1 MRLRTTLL
9 LGLLTGCATTASS
22 SQKAAPAAGAPE
34 TASAPAST
42 GPAVASAGEDVKALA
57 ARELPPLTLQQVSAP
72 DGSFTAEVEAAA
84 EPTFQEQEGVLV
96 LSVPLG
102 TRSPLTCFVYAE
114 PLDAGGALYRLMR
127 MAGQHTELQLVRTT
141 DVRLIGDSPAVYAEA
156 WYSVDTPKGR
166 AAGQAKMMVHT
177 DDRVPLVCTH
187 DELGYSET
195 FARMTRG
202 LAASIK
208 SAAEPPRP
216 ARYASFDVLRVQ
228 GRPVGF
234 ERRVMHE
241 ASGGS
246 RLTEVETSLFFP
258 RSARELTVQDT
269 VSTELADKDGR
280 LVARD
285 YARATNGEL
294 DIQMSLEQVQGREYR
309 YEGKHGGKDVS
320 GTFTAPEEL
329 LSEPGAARVV
339 REQLLPGKKKE
350 LTIQIYS
357 PSANPAG
364 SIAQVLRKEDGERE
378 VSAEMGPLKVRLT
391 VDALGLA
398 QKVVVPLGN
407 TGELVQER
415 VSVSGT
421 P

>member
-1 MRLRTTLL
+1 MRLRTPLL
-9 LGLLTGCATTASS
+9 LGLLTGCATTAST
-22 SQKAAPAAGAPE
+22 QKETPAAGA
-34 TASAPAST
+34 TVAPASSVT
-42 GPAVASAGEDVKALA
+42 APVASSSAEDLKALA

-72 DGSFTAEVEAAA
+72 DGSFTAKVEAAA
-84 EPTFQEQEGVLV
+84 EPTFQEQDGVFV

-102 TRSPLTCFVYAE
+102 TRSPMTCFVYTE
-114 PLDAGGALYRLMR
+114 PLDAGGALYRLVQL
-127 MAGQHTELQLVRTT
+127 AGQHTALQLVRTT
-141 DVRLIGDSPAVYAEA
+141 DVRLIADSPAVYAEA
-156 WYSVDTPKGR
+156 QYLVDTPQGK
-166 AAGQAKMMVHT
+166 AAGLAKMMVHT
-177 DDRVPLVCTH
+177 HDQVPLVCTH

-195 FARMTRG
+195 FGRITRG
-202 LAASIK
+202 LAGSIK

-216 ARYASFDVLRVQ
+216 ARYTSFDVLRVQ
-228 GRPVGF
+228 GHPVGF
-234 ERRVMHE
+234 ERRAMHE
-241 ASGGS
+241 ASGSS

-258 RSARELTVQDT
+258 RSPRELTVQDT

-309 YEGKHGGKDVS
+309 YEGKHSGKEVS

-378 VSAEMGPLKVRLT
+378 VSAETGPLKVRLT

-407 TGELVQER
+407 SGELVQER

>member
-22 SQKAAPAAGAPE
+22 TQKAAPAE
-34 TASAPAST
+34 ASGSAAAPAR
-42 GPAVASAGEDVKALA
+42 AGTEDVKALA
-57 ARELPPLTLQQVSAP
+57 ARELPPLTRQQVSAP

-114 PLDAGGALYRLMR
+114 PLDAGGALYRLIQ
-127 MAGQHTELQLVRTT
+127 MAGRHTALQLVRTT

-156 WYSVDTPKGR
+156 HYRVDTPRGP
-166 AAGQAKMMVHT
+166 AAGLAKMMVHAN
-177 DDRVPLVCTH
+177 DQVPLVCMH
-187 DELGYSET
+187 DEPGYSET
-195 FARMTRG
+195 FARITG
-202 LAASIK
+202 ELAASIK

-228 GRPVGF
+228 GHPVGF
-234 ERRVMHE
+234 ERRLMHE
-241 ASGGS
+241 APGGT

-258 RSARELTVQDT
+258 RSPRELLVQDT

-294 DIQMSLEQVQGREYR
+294 DIQMSLEQVRGREYH
-309 YEGKHGGKDVS
+309 YEGKHNGKDVS
-320 GTFTAPEEL
+320 GTFTAPEDL
-329 LSEPGAARVV
+329 LAEPGAARVV

-357 PSANPAG
+357 PSANPTG

-378 VSAEMGPLKVRLT
+378 LSAEMGPLKVRLS

-398 QKVVVPLGN
+398 RKAVVPLGDKGEDK
-407 TGELVQER
+407 GELVQER

>member
-1 MRLRTTLL
+1 MRLRTPLL

-22 SQKAAPAAGAPE
+22 PQKETPAAGA
-34 TASAPAST
+34 TVAPAST
-42 GPAVASAGEDVKALA
+42 AMAPVASSSAEDLKALA
-57 ARELPPLTLQQVSAP
+57 ARELPPLTRQQVSAP

-84 EPTFQEQEGVLV
+84 EPTFQEQEGVFV

-102 TRSPLTCFVYAE
+102 TRSPMTCFVYTE
-114 PLDAGGALYRLMR
+114 PLDAGGAIYRLVQL
-127 MAGQHTELQLVRTT
+127 AGQHTALQLVRTT
-141 DVRLIGDSPAVYAEA
+141 DVRLIGESPAVYAEA
-156 WYSVDTPKGR
+156 QYLVDTPQGK
-166 AAGQAKMMVHT
+166 AAGLAKMMVHT
-177 DDRVPLVCTH
+177 HDQVPLVCTH

-195 FARMTRG
+195 FGRITRG
-202 LAASIK
+202 LAGSIK

-216 ARYASFDVLRVQ
+216 ARYTSFDVLRVQ
-228 GRPVGF
+228 GHPVGF
-234 ERRVMHE
+234 ERRAMHD

-258 RSARELTVQDT
+258 RSPRELTVQDT

-309 YEGKHGGKDVS
+309 YEGKHQGKDVS

-407 TGELVQER
+407 SGELVQER

>member
-22 SQKAAPAAGAPE
+22 TQKEAPAPE
-34 TASAPAST
+34 SASAPAGT
-42 GPAVASAGEDVKALA
+42 GSAPGSSAPGEDLKTLA
-57 ARELPPLTLQQVSAP
+57 ARELPPLTRQQVSAP
-72 DGSFTAEVEAAA
+72 DGSFTAEIEAAA

-102 TRSPLTCFVYAE
+102 TRSPMTCFVYAE
-114 PLDAGGALYRLMR
+114 PLDAGGAIYRLMQ
-127 MAGQHTELQLVRTT
+127 MAGQRTELQSVRTT

-156 WYSVDTPKGR
+156 LYLVDTPKGK

-177 DDRVPLVCTH
+177 NDQVPLVCTH
-187 DELGYSET
+187 DELGYAET
-195 FARMTRG
+195 FQRMTRG

-208 SAAEPPRP
+208 SSAEPPRA
-216 ARYASFDVLRVQ
+216 ARYSEFNVLSVR
-228 GRPVGF
+228 GHPVGF
-234 ERRVMHE
+234 EKRTLHD

-258 RSARELTVQDT
+258 RSARELTVQDI
-269 VSTELADKDGR
+269 VSTELADKDGK

-294 DIQMSLEQVQGREYR
+294 DIQMSLEQVRGREYR
-309 YEGKHGGKDVS
+309 YEGKHHGKEVS

-329 LSEPGAARVV
+329 VSELGAARAV

-350 LTIQIYS
+350 LTIHIYS

-364 SIAQVLRKEDGERE
+364 SIAQVLRKESGERE
-378 VSAEMGPLKVRLT
+378 VSVEMGPLEVKLT
-391 VDALGLA
+391 VDAQGLA
-398 QKVVVPLGN
+398 QKVVVPMGEL
-407 TGELVQER
+407 ELVQER
-415 VSVSGT
+415 VSTSGT